1 MKINRILTEDTIDQ
15 AAKKFGSEV
24 KKAANAIEAGEV
36 ITEEEPLGVIGDAL
50 DDALEAAREAE
61 DFGEVSG
68 VNVLLIGRGGTGK
81 TSIVKKWARKRG
93 VNFVEKDAKTL
104 DPSDLG
110 GIVGRQYDE
119 EGNPTNTVTKL
130 SNHEFDELDKPNSVL
145 FLDELNRAPQD
156 VAGSLLTLIND
167 HVVNDQQDPSGKR
180 LLKGF
185 LFTVAAINPPKPG
198 NEVNE
203 LDNPMR
209 SRFRGVDVESDKNQ
223 MLQYFTYKYGQDIKK
238 MEEMG
243 KPERANACRGRLA
256 IVTKLLQDPR
266 FEFDDDDDERDAQ
279 LKGYAVLNPRSL
291 TNLLTASQGKK
302 ERFIDMWSG
311 FCNPLKQN
319 LIEDILEDYVDVDDK
334 ANSVFSDD
342 PELNPFAAAKAAREA
357 EKDVFDQ
364 ISDLIS

>member
-1 MKINRILTEDTIDQ
+1 MKINRILTEASIEQ
-15 AAKKFGSEV
+15 AAKEFGSEV
-24 KKAANAIEAGEV
+24 KKAAQAIEAGEV
-36 ITEEEPLGVIGDAL
+36 ITEEEPLGVIGEVL
-50 DDALEAAREAE
+50 DDALEAAEEAK
-61 DFGEVSG
+61 DFGMVSG
-68 VNVLLIGRGGTGK
+68 VNVLLVGRGGTGK
-81 TSIVKKWARKRG
+81 TSIVKRWAQLRG

-167 HVVNDQQDPSGKR
+167 HVVNDQEDPSGKR

-185 LFTVAAINPPKPG
+185 LFTIAAINPPRPG

-209 SRFRGVDVESDKNQ
+209 SRFRTVDVESDKNQ
-223 MLQYFTYKYGQDIKK
+223 MLKYFTFRFNKDMKQ
-238 MEEMG
+238 MEEAG
-243 KPERANACRGRLA
+243 KTNRIPAIAGRLA
-256 IVTKLLQDPR
+256 IATKLLKDPR
-266 FEFDDDDDERDAQ
+266 FEFDGDEEEDEAQ
-279 LKGYAVLNPRSL
+279 FNGYPVLNPRSL
-291 TNLLTASQGKK
+291 TNLLMASQGKK
-302 ERFIDMWSG
+302 EKFINMWSG
-311 FCNPLKQN
+311 FCNPRMQN

-334 ANSVFSDD
+334 ANSVFSND
-342 PELNPFAAAKAAREA
+342 PELNPFAAAKEARKKEQNIY
-357 EKDVFDQ
+357 DQ
-364 ISDLIS
+364 IGNLF